1 MRIFLIFVQY
11 ACVAFALFLCY
22 QIGMALSSPHYDL
35 MEVVADAGT
44 ILICIDLAAFLFS
57 SKKQD
62 GISLEEYARQ
72 LEQPPSKLVYVT
84 RKLGHLG
91 IMLILVSWIV
101 PMINS

>member
-22 QIGMALSSPHYDL
+22 QVGMALSSPHYDL